1 MSEEPKCEM
10 RSWDNVYEKSRELSE
25 KIKEEGYNPDLI
37 IGLAR
42 GGWVPARN
50 LCDFLGIKDLISLKL
65 EHWGVTASPDGEA
78 KIKYPIDI
86 DLSGRDVLI
95 VDDCSDTGESIK
107 AAKKF
112 IEGLN
117 PRTVKT
123 ATMQIFETTPDD
135 GIPDFW
141 VEKIP
146 WVWVIYPWNVTEDL
160 INLAKKLLEKG
171 EEMEAEKIQ
180 GGFKREFN
188 LSVHRETVEFTLKEL
203 KRRDETSP

>member
-10 RSWDNVYEKSRELSE
+10 RSWDNVYENSRELSE
-25 KIKEEGYNPDLI
+25 KIKAEGYNPDLI

-65 EHWGVTASPDGEA
+65 EHWGVTASPGGEA

-86 DLSGRDVLI
+86 DLSGKDVLV

-107 AAKKF
+107 TAKKF

-160 INLAKKLLEKG
+160 INLTKKLLEKG

-180 GGFKREFN
+180 EGFKREF
-188 LSVHRETVEFTLKEL
+188 LFSVDRETVECTLREL
-203 KRRDETSP
+203 TRREKI